1 MKDSIKFPSEQ
12 VNYINSKE
20 EVILSVSIEKIISY
34 RNHILELI
42 EQAIDILN
50 QSQSLSFEI
59 GGEKLSNWE
68 IKLGKYSK
76 EDILKRVKKIN
87 DRSIWNSLMSES
99 GMFSLMDA
107 QARDEWKINLD
118 NGDFPEIT
126 RENIESSFEQLS
138 REKNDIFERGIINI
152 FKNLSWD
159 YKTNIPC
166 KFGKKIIMN
175 YLVNYDGLF
184 GFRTHSS
191 GSNKLDDLER
201 VLNILD
207 GVSVKDYRN
216 GVGRL
221 FDEHVRNNSKKAIE
235 YKGDYFNVLYFKKGT
250 GHILFNRLDLLE
262 KLNDIIVCHYP
273 NALPERV

>member
-1 MKDSIKFPSEQ
+1 M
-12 VNYINSKE
+12 NYKE
-20 EVILSVSIEKIISY
+20 EVILSVHIEKIISY

-59 GGEKLSNWE
+59 GGGKLSDWE
-68 IKLGKYSK
+68 IKLEKYGK

-99 GMFSLMDA
+99 GMFSLMDT
-107 QARDEWKINLD
+107 QARDEWEINLD
-118 NGDFPEIT
+118 KGDFPEIT

-221 FDEHVRNNSKKAIE
+221 FDEHVRNSKKATE
-235 YKGDYFNVLYFKKGT
+235 YKGDYFSVRYFKKGT

-262 KLNDIIVCHYP
+262 KLNDIIICHYP